1 MNNKKQSKYN
11 STFGTR
17 LKSLRKAKGLTQ
29 EALAEKAN
37 VDSKHLCRIEN
48 DKHFPSHKTLN
59 KLLNALGITLEEAGL
74 NLEQLEI
81 DNNQI
86 MIKAMQILNSAKDDN
101 ELNCYLEALRMT
113 QKALEINKNK

>member
-1 MNNKKQSKYN
+1 M
-11 STFGTR
+11 
-17 LKSLRKAKGLTQ
+17 
-29 EALAEKAN
+29 
-37 VDSKHLCRIEN
+37 
-48 DKHFPSHKTLN
+48 
-59 KLLNALGITLEEAGL
+59 NALGITIEEAGL